1 MRETSIM
8 DNLNCKTQAH
18 VMKRCAKKLNKK
30 KKDNRPLKILLK
42 DGLYDT
48 TLETVRKWI
57 VAWLPV
63 MILQSMKIL
72 IFYYIYTI
80 MHAIGKHWS

>member
-18 VMKRCAKKLNKK
+18 VMKRCAKKIDM
-30 KKDNRPLKILLK
+30 KKDNHPLKFWLK
-42 DGLYDT
+42 DQLYDT

-57 VAWLPV
+57 IAWLHV

-72 IFYYIYTI
+72 ILYYIYTI
-80 MHAIGKHWS
+80 MHAIGKHWP